1 MPDQAQS
8 MTKGLPNEAGVPRP
22 NSPPQRL
29 SRGVLRTPGDPLPGS
44 ALAPRRLALLSASSC
59 PFSAC
64 TTRSSRRWQIAQ
76 TARNAEHMPNMVDSG
91 KLDTCAA
98 TQATGEELDLSSMEG
113 WGQAR
118 EASADKH
125 GGIECLRPTRLAPVI
140 VEDIAIVHPYAQ
152 VPKTHW
158 GRRKFKASICAR

>member
-1 MPDQAQS
+1 
-8 MTKGLPNEAGVPRP
+8 MTKGLPKRP
-22 NSPPQRL
+22 EPPGRIPPQRL
-29 SRGVLRTPGDPLPGS
+29 SRGVLRTPGDPLPRDV
-44 ALAPRRLALLSASSC
+44 APRRLALLSASSC

-76 TARNAEHMPNMVDSG
+76 TARKAEHMPNMVDSG

-113 WGQAR
+113 WDQAR
-118 EASADKH
+118 EALADQH

-140 VEDIAIVHPYAQ
+140 LEDIAIHHPYAQ
-152 VPKTHW
+152 VPKAHW
-158 GRRKFKASICAR
+158 ARRKLKASICA